1 MEWKEAD
8 PIPEECRNCKEADC
22 YNCDVAGKRWIL
34 PEEEERRL
42 AQLLMAR
49 WLERRQRKG

>member
-34 PEEEERRL
+34 PEEEERRM